1 MNSSTIGTFL
11 ITALITA
18 ACGTAD
24 APHGHEHNHGQ
35 EHDHAA
41 MPAHDHEHEHAQAA
55 EGPAV
60 QLDHGKTWAA
70 NPETTAGI
78 AAMKA
83 LVEGYQAEAGDG
95 AALRD
100 GLNAEF
106 KQIFAKCTMTGE
118 AHDQLHNYLIPV
130 KGMLDSLGTAPEAA
144 KLEALGQY
152 LGTYGQYFH

>member
-1 MNSSTIGTFL
+1 MNSSTIGVFL
-11 ITALITA
+11 ITSLIAA
-18 ACGTAD
+18 ACGSAD
-24 APHGHEHNHGQ
+24 APNGHEHD
-35 EHDHAA
+35 HDHEHAA
-41 MPAHDHEHEHAQAA
+41 MPAHDHEHATA
-55 EGPAV
+55 GPAV

-83 LVEGYQAEAGDG
+83 LVQGYQAEAGDG

-152 LGTYGQYFH
+152 LGTYSQYFH